1 MSEQAQATETQAT
14 EKAKAEIIRGR
25 MPVVVVFLARFGD
38 QKNESTKDLAN
49 MFGTTVGKI
58 DDIKKGRNFGYVK
71 ADFKPTAQQKQDG
84 IEWLQR
90 HPGFDDGK
98 VDKLINELEGL
109 EIATDEEAAA
119 FATARTEA
127 RGQNPKTKEGEV
139 ANAGGGNNR
148 KGKKAKKETAEPAAP
163 VDGDDLL
170 A

>member
-1 MSEQAQATETQAT
+1 MSEQAQEQVT

-58 DDIKKGRNFGYVK
+58 DDIKKVRNFGYVK

-90 HPGFDDGK
+90 HPKFNDGA

-109 EIATDEEAAA
+109 EIATEEEAAA
-119 FATARTEA
+119 FAATRTEA
-127 RGQNPKTKEGEV
+127 RGQNTKTKDGEV
-139 ANAGGGNNR
+139 ANGGGGNNR
-148 KGKKAKKETAEPAAP
+148 KPKKAKKEAAEAATP